1 MTAHIAIA
9 REAGVIELRFNR
21 PDKKNALTGEMYD
34 ALAAGFAEADS
45 SNAAAV
51 VLSGEGGV
59 FTSGN
64 DIGDFITHAGK
75 GGDFPAL
82 RFIRAL
88 AALQTPLVAAVEGPA
103 IGVGT
108 TMLFHCDLV
117 YASANA
123 QLRMPF
129 VDLALVPEAGA
140 SLLAPQRL
148 GAAKANEMLLLG
160 EAMDAQTAK
169 DLGLVNAIAPN
180 GEVRALAMEQA
191 RKLATKPRN
200 ALRTARRLMRSDHA
214 QVLARIDEEARLFR
228 DAMASP
234 EAAKAF
240 AAFFSRSKA

>member
-1 MTAHIAIA
+1 MTPQIAITQD
-9 REAGVIELRFNR
+9 GGIFDVRFNR
-21 PDKKNALTGEMYD
+21 PDKKNALTGAMYD
-34 ALAAGFAEADS
+34 AIVDVFAEADAN
-45 SNAAAV
+45 NAAAI

-64 DIGDFITHAGK
+64 DIGDFMAHAGK

-117 YASANA
+117 YAGADA
-123 QLRMPF
+123 QFRMPF

-140 SLLAPQRL
+140 SLLAPQRI

-169 DLGLVNAIAPN
+169 DLGLVNAIAPS
-180 GEVRALAMEQA
+180 GAVRDLAMEQA
-191 RKLATKPRN
+191 RRLAAKPRN
-200 ALRTARRLMRSDHA
+200 ALRTARRLMRGDQA
-214 QVLARIDEEARLFR
+214 VMQARIDEEALLFR

-234 EAAKAF
+234 EAAQAF
-240 AAFFSRSKA
+240 AAFFARSKN